1 MPNPVLGLQEIR
13 RVLKPGGRL
22 LLLEHVRSENAFLGT
37 LMDWLNPLVVR
48 MMGANINRRT
58 VENVQQ
64 AGLEIETVEN
74 LGGEIVKRI
83 VARRPLE
90 TID

>member
-1 MPNPVLGLQEIR
+1 MHNPVLGLQEIR

-22 LLLEHVRSENAFLGT
+22 LLLERVRSENAFLGT